1 MIELTDLML
10 TTAGV
15 GFFLSLLPAIRD
27 SFRGR
32 TSITLVASVPTFVL
46 LLLTAAAVFMLGQVF
61 AASTTLLTAS
71 AWAFLAF
78 RRYIEGEESIA
89 DAPPRRYSTSWL
101 AARRTRAYEDLLK
114 AEEACDAA
122 NSR

>member
-1 MIELTDLML
+1 MIETTDLML

-32 TSITLVASVPTFVL
+32 TTITLWASVPTFAL

-61 AASTTLLTAS
+61 AGSTTLLTAS
-71 AWAFLAF
+71 AWSFLAF
-78 RRYIEGEESIA
+78 RRFVEPSV
-89 DAPPRRYSTSWL
+89 
-101 AARRTRAYEDLLK
+101 
-114 AEEACDAA
+114 
-122 NSR
+122 

>member
-1 MIELTDLML
+1 ML

-32 TSITLVASVPTFVL
+32 TSITLVTSVSTFAML
-46 LLLTAAAVFMLGQVF
+46 MLTAAAVLMLGQVF
-61 AASTTLLTAS
+61 AAGTTLLTAT

-78 RRYIEGEESIA
+78 SRYLEEET
-89 DAPPRRYSTSWL
+89 DETY
-101 AARRTRAYEDLLK
+101 AR
-114 AEEACDAA
+114 
-122 NSR
+122 

>member
-32 TSITLVASVPTFVL
+32 TSITLVSSVPTFAL

-61 AASTTLLTAS
+61 AASTTLMTAS

-78 RRYIEGEESIA
+78 RRYVEEETNEA
-89 DAPPRRYSTSWL
+89 DPR
-101 AARRTRAYEDLLK
+101 
-114 AEEACDAA
+114 
-122 NSR
+122 

>member
-1 MIELTDLML
+1 ML

-61 AASTTLLTAS
+61 AAVTTLFTSS

-78 RRYIEGEESIA
+78 RRLVEEETNEA
-89 DAPPRRYSTSWL
+89 D
-101 AARRTRAYEDLLK
+101 
-114 AEEACDAA
+114 
-122 NSR
+122 SR